1 MTATSTV
8 LALVV
13 YPLLSSLPLN
23 LVEIQWNFRHGLDPM
38 PAEVRE
44 RAEAADRIRRVVI
57 YVVLL
62 ALVVFLLRGSSIST
76 YAVGLT
82 IDNWK
87 SAIELGALVGLIP
100 LSVGSIWHRLVPPH
114 KRQEEPESR
123 GSLASWCGLTLL
135 GSLSVELW
143 RVYCITGL
151 MRLDVSAWLAV
162 LVVAIAY
169 GASWLVT
176 STGGAVGA
184 AMYGGV
190 AGLLFVKTGSLLS
203 PLTMGLIAG
212 IAELYRVGGLPSQI
226 VAGLVA
232 FEHPVGGQTED
243 STRRQRGE
251 ITCPICSVSFSPQ
264 ETKKTWRTFA
274 CPNCEQMLTYET
286 RDFDYLLFAFSVY
299 GTPIA
304 LYFYGFRGLTLAAA
318 SVASAIVLLFLGTF
332 IYNMFSRPTA
342 TQPRGFGGL
351 RLMDK
356 RKRRE
361 NHPPTDNS
369 G

>member
-1 MTATSTV
+1 MSATSTV

-13 YPLLSSLPLN
+13 YPLLLNLPLN
-23 LVEIQWNFRHGLDPM
+23 LVEIKWSFRHGLDPM

-44 RAEAADRIRRVVI
+44 KAEAADRIRRVVI
-57 YVVLL
+57 YVALL
-62 ALVVFLLRGSSIST
+62 ALVLFLQRGSSIPA

-87 SAIELGALVGLIP
+87 SAIALGALVGLIP
-100 LSVGSIWHRLVPPH
+100 LSVGSISDRLVPPQ
-114 KRQEEPESR
+114 KRKGESESR

-135 GSLSVELW
+135 GSFSVELW

-162 LVVAIAY
+162 LVAAIAY
-169 GASWLVT
+169 GASWLT
-176 STGGAVGA
+176 ASTGRAVGA

-203 PLTMGLIAG
+203 PLTMSLIAG
-212 IAELYRVGGLPSQI
+212 IAELYRVRGLPSQI

-232 FEHPVGGQTED
+232 LEHPVGGQTKEN
-243 STRRQRGE
+243 TRRTRRE
-251 ITCPICSVSFSPQ
+251 ITCPICSASFNPQ

-274 CPNCEQMLTYET
+274 CPNCEQVLTYDT
-286 RDFDYLLFAFSVY
+286 RSFDYLLFAFSVY
-299 GTPIA
+299 GTPVA
-304 LYFYGFRGLTLAAA
+304 LFFFGFRGLTLAAT
-318 SVASAIVLLFLGTF
+318 SVGSAIVLLLVGTF
-332 IYNMFSRPTA
+332 IYNLFSRPTA
-342 TQPRGFGGL
+342 TLPQGFGGL
-351 RLMDK
+351 RLTDK

-369 G
+369 